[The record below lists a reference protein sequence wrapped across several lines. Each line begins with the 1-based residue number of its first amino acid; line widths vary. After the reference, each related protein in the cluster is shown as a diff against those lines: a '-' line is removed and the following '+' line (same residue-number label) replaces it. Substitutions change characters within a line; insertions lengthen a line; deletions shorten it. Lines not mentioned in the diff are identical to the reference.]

1 MTHDLF
7 TFDDDSAE
15 ESQTD
20 ADSDYTPESTCD
32 EDFEETVVD
41 RLDTIQDELKV
52 ITQKLNITEAHLM
65 DIKRENH
72 IIKNKQFIYE
82 MVLYVCLVYNFFVA

>member
-1 MTHDLF
+1 MTQDLF

-20 ADSDYTPESTCD
+20 ADSDYIPESTCD
-32 EDFEETVVD
+32 EDFEDTVVNQ
-41 RLDTIQDELKV
+41 LDTIQDELKV

-65 DIKRENH
+65 SIKMENH

-82 MVLYVCLVYNFFVA
+82 MILYVCLVYNFFVA